1 MAEEE
6 QQKLLMTETA
16 RLKKDIKQKEEKLRK
31 LKMAEIYRKKVIMI
45 NISLCLFSIVIFYSI
60 KRGTPL
66 ARADLQWALHTE
78 SCTQNMK

>member
-1 MAEEE
+1 MESSATATDMLSMAEEE

-45 NISLCLFSIVIFYSI
+45 NIS
-60 KRGTPL
+60 
-66 ARADLQWALHTE
+66 
-78 SCTQNMK
+78 